1 MKTRVLSFENYYKI
15 FEEEPAQKPEGTE
28 TSNPADAGEAG
39 NVSSTVADSI
49 YNAFI
54 DAYFSIVAGIDGGYA
69 DIVTDLQSIAKQTD
83 VNKKGEAMATAISKV
98 AGKLGA
104 NYKGEIGGDASALPD
119 SIKKAYTALVQS
131 EEGKKSL
138 ESINSKIDDSINK
151 YVATLV
157 DAVKKAK
164 VESLKEN
171 EYLSYSGRLF
181 EKNLFPERRNELL
194 STIVTPKA
202 SQFKT
207 IMDTT
212 SDNNYK
218 NAAKSAY
225 DSIMKISNEL
235 SSDDGWEKMNR
246 RGRKDRLEQIPG
258 EVEKIQSTMNDATT
272 KFTSQLKIDSEISA
286 ALKDLQDK
294 VNTIKTKSTEIA
306 NKQAQAEATKKAEEA
321 KKKEGEEK
329 KAEGDKKEFKDIKS
343 GNVEK
348 QNLKKDGENYETIK
362 SIQSKLNEILPKDKQ
377 IKVDGGYGKNTE
389 EAIKSAARM
398 LGGMSGV
405 DLLKDT
411 DDGKLL
417 TADLQKRIEN
427 FTDPKVK
434 EEIQKLINK

>member
-28 TSNPADAGEAG
+28 ATNPDDAKEDA

-49 YNAFI
+49 YNAFV
-54 DAYFSIVAGIDGGYA
+54 DAYFSIVAGIDGGYS
-69 DIVTDLQSIAKQTD
+69 DVVTDLQSISKQTD
-83 VNKKGEAMATAISKV
+83 ATKKGEAMANAIAKV

-104 NYKGEIGGDASALPD
+104 NYKGEIGGDASSLPD
-119 SIKKAYTALVQS
+119 SIKKAYNALVQS

-138 ESINSKIDDSINK
+138 DSINSKIDDSINK

-157 DAVKKAK
+157 DAVKKAQVK
-164 VESLKEN
+164 SVKES
-171 EYLSYSGRLF
+171 EYLSYSGQLF

-194 STIVTPKA
+194 STIVTPRA

-212 SDNNYK
+212 TDNNYK
-218 NAAKSAY
+218 NAAKTAY
-225 DSIMKISNEL
+225 DSIMKISAEL
-235 SSDDGWEKMNR
+235 STDDAWEKMNR
-246 RGRKDRLEQIPG
+246 RGRKDRLEAIPG
-258 EVEKIQSTMNDATT
+258 EVEKIQSTMNDATS

-286 ALKDLQDK
+286 SLKELQDK
-294 VNTIKTKSTEIA
+294 VNSIKTKSTEIA

-321 KKKEGEEK
+321 KKAEEPKKE
-329 KAEGDKKEFKDIKS
+329 EGDKKDFKEIKS
-343 GNVEK
+343 GNIDK
-348 QNLKKDGENYETIK
+348 QNLKKDGENYKEIK
-362 SIQSKLNEILPKDKQ
+362 NIQGKLNEILPKDKQ

-389 EAIKSAARM
+389 DAIKTVARM
-398 LGGMSGV
+398 LSGITGV

-411 DDGKLL
+411 DEGKIL
-417 TADLQKRIEN
+417 TPDLQKRIEN

-434 EEIQKLINK
+434 EEIQKLMSK